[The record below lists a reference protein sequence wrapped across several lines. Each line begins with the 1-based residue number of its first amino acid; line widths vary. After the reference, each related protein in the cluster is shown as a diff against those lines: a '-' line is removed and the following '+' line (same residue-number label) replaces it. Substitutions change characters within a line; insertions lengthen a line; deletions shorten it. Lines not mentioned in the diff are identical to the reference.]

1 MTWTSSRRR
10 IWWALGIL
18 LIALWASSAFAD
30 SGHDN
35 HTDSVDSVSPD
46 FADWPGQTVDV
57 FGKRLVD
64 VNGQVHRLGVTD
76 DVAPFILV
84 FIDRDCPVSR
94 RYAPE

>member
-1 MTWTSSRRR
+1 MTRTSSTRW

-18 LIALWASSAFAD
+18 LIEVWASNAFAD
-30 SGHDN
+30 SGNDN
-35 HTDSVDSVSPD
+35 HIDSADSVPPD
-46 FADWPGQTVDV
+46 YADWPGQTVDV

-64 VNGQVHRLGVTD
+64 VNGQVHRLGVVD

-94 RYAPE
+94 R